1 MEGYAT
7 ILVIKIG
14 VSRALKSKR
23 EYKTLDRMVYFSIIE
38 KIKTGELKPNE
49 HLTEERLA
57 KELNVSRSPIRKA
70 ITALVSEGILDY
82 RTYSGVV
89 VRDSMIDP
97 AKYGYLLEVI
107 EVFIDAA
114 IQKMKKNNTPVDIAA
129 LRNYI
134 ASMDRASYLQNMEDY
149 IFNQHQFFFRIL
161 RHDSNPYYYE
171 NVKRVFFTINNFSME
186 TVVKQGSEDKRD
198 LTVKK
203 FTAIA
208 DAFEQNEYDL
218 ANERIQALF
227 NDFALSA
234 FR

>member
-1 MEGYAT
+1 M
-7 ILVIKIG
+7 
-14 VSRALKSKR
+14 KSKR

-38 KIKTGELKPNE
+38 KIKSGELKPNE

-57 KELNVSRSPIRKA
+57 KELDVSRSPIRKA

-89 VRDSMIDP
+89 VRDSMIDS
-97 AKYGYLLEVI
+97 AKYAQLLEVI
-107 EVFIDAA
+107 EVFIDAT
-114 IQKMKKNNTPVDIAA
+114 IQKMKKNKTQLDIDAF
-129 LRNYI
+129 RNYI
-134 ASMDRASYLQNMEDY
+134 ASMDRSSYLQNMEDY

-161 RHDSNPYYYE
+161 KYDPNPYYYE
-171 NVKRVFFTINNFSME
+171 NVKRTFFTINNFSME

-208 DAFEQNEYDL
+208 DAFEANDYDL
-218 ANERIQALF
+218 ANERIHSLF
-227 NDFALSA
+227 ADFALSA
-234 FR
+234 FRE

>member
-1 MEGYAT
+1 M
-7 ILVIKIG
+7 
-14 VSRALKSKR
+14 KSKR

-49 HLTEERLA
+49 HLTEERLS

-89 VRDSMIDP
+89 VRDSMIDA
-97 AKYGYLLEVI
+97 AKYAQLLEVI
-107 EVFIDAA
+107 EVFIDAT
-114 IQKMKKNNTPVDIAA
+114 IQKMKKNQVDVDINA

-134 ASMDRASYLQNMEDY
+134 SSMDRSSYLQNMEDY

-161 RHDSNPYYYE
+161 KHDPNPFYYE

-186 TVVKQGSEDKRD
+186 TVVKQGSEDRRD
-198 LTVKK
+198 GTIKK
-203 FTAIA
+203 FTKIA
-208 DAFEQNEYDL
+208 DAFEQKEYDL
-218 ANERIQALF
+218 ANERIQDMF
-227 NDFALSA
+227 GEFALSA

>member
-1 MEGYAT
+1 M
-7 ILVIKIG
+7 
-14 VSRALKSKR
+14 KSKR

-49 HLTEERLA
+49 HLTEERLS

-89 VRDSMIDP
+89 VRDSMIDA
-97 AKYGYLLEVI
+97 AKYAQLLEVI
-107 EVFIDAA
+107 EVFIDAT
-114 IQKMKKNNTPVDIAA
+114 IQKMKKNQVDVDINA

-134 ASMDRASYLQNMEDY
+134 SSMDRSSYLQNMEDY

-161 RHDSNPYYYE
+161 KHDPNPFYYE

-186 TVVKQGSEDKRD
+186 TVVKQGSEDRRD
-198 LTVKK
+198 ETIKK
-203 FTAIA
+203 FTKIA
-208 DAFEQNEYDL
+208 EAFEQKEYDL
-218 ANERIQALF
+218 ANERIQDMF
-227 NDFALSA
+227 GEFALSA

>member
-1 MEGYAT
+1 M
-7 ILVIKIG
+7 
-14 VSRALKSKR
+14 KSKR

-49 HLTEERLA
+49 HLTEERLS
-57 KELNVSRSPIRKA
+57 KELEVSRSPIRKA

-89 VRDSMIDP
+89 VRDAMIDS
-97 AKYGYLLEVI
+97 AKYAQLLDVI
-107 EVFIDAA
+107 EVFMDAT
-114 IQKMKKNNTPVDIAA
+114 IQKMKKNDVLMDVDA

-134 ASMDRASYLQNMEDY
+134 SSMDRSSYLQNMEDY

-161 RHDSNPYYYE
+161 KQDPNPYYYE
-171 NVKRVFFTINNFSME
+171 NVKRIFFTINNFSME

-208 DAFEQNEYDL
+208 DAFEQKEFDL

-227 NDFALSA
+227 ADFIISA

>member
-7 ILVIKIG
+7 IFVIKIG

-57 KELNVSRSPIRKA
+57 KELDVSRSPIRKA

-97 AKYGYLLEVI
+97 AKYAYLLEVI
-107 EVFIDAA
+107 EVFMDAA

-134 ASMDRASYLQNMEDY
+134 ASMDRSSYLQNMEDY

-161 RHDSNPYYYE
+161 KHDPNPYYYE

-208 DAFEQNEYDL
+208 DAFEQNEYDV

>member
-1 MEGYAT
+1 M
-7 ILVIKIG
+7 
-14 VSRALKSKR
+14 KSKR

-49 HLTEERLA
+49 HLTEERLS

-89 VRDSMIDP
+89 VRDSMIDA
-97 AKYGYLLEVI
+97 AKYAQLLEVI
-107 EVFIDAA
+107 EVFIDAT
-114 IQKMKKNNTPVDIAA
+114 IQKMKKDQVDVDIDA

-134 ASMDRASYLQNMEDY
+134 SSMDRSSYLQNMEDY

-161 RHDSNPYYYE
+161 KHDPNPFYYE

-186 TVVKQGSEDKRD
+186 TVVKQGSEDRRD
-198 LTVKK
+198 QTVKK
-203 FTAIA
+203 FTKIA
-208 DAFEQNEYDL
+208 DAFEQKDYDL
-218 ANERIQALF
+218 ANQRIRDMF
-227 NDFALSA
+227 GEFALSA

>member
-1 MEGYAT
+1 M
-7 ILVIKIG
+7 LVIKIG
-14 VSRALKSKR
+14 VSKLLKSKR

-38 KIKTGELKPNE
+38 KIKKGELKPNE

-57 KELNVSRSPIRKA
+57 KELEVSRSPIRKA

-97 AKYGYLLEVI
+97 AKYGHLLEVI
-107 EVFIDAA
+107 KVFMDAT
-114 IQKMKKNNTPVDIAA
+114 IQKMKEQNTSVDIAA

-134 ASMDRASYLQNMEDY
+134 ASMDRSSYLQDMEDY

-161 RHDSNPYYYE
+161 KHDSNPYYYE

-186 TVVKQGSEDKRD
+186 TVLKQGSEDKRD
-198 LTVKK
+198 LTIKK

-208 DAFEQNEYDL
+208 DAFEADDYDL
-218 ANERIQALF
+218 ANERIRTLF
-227 NDFALSA
+227 DDFALNA
-234 FR
+234 LRA